1 MPRVYA
7 LVDCNNF
14 YVSCERLF
22 RPDLRGLPVVVLS
35 NNDGCVVSRSNEAK
49 ALGIGMGEPYF
60 KIRDLIE
67 PHGVEVFSS
76 NYALYGNISARVVNV
91 LREMAPRMEVYS
103 IDESFL
109 DLTGVHRPLAA
120 YGRLIKA
127 EVERL
132 TGMPVG
138 VGVSTTK
145 TLTKL
150 ANWAAKKHSQSGVVV
165 ATRTEQQQALLKAA
179 PVGEVWGV
187 GRQMQK
193 HLAGMNI
200 TTAWDLAQQDAKS
213 MRKLFSVVVE
223 KTIRELRGEPCY
235 GLDEGPEPKQM
246 IACSRSFS
254 ERVTELE
261 PLREAV
267 ACAQMYF
274 HEDWRDP
281 ANKAK
286 VHGSYALL
294 LRPQQ
299 VTAELAG
306 QFKLERI
313 EVLPREAKAVEE
325 RARYYLPMDRTR
337 YALAFDRACNL
348 SRKGGSYYSA
358 LFEGDGERVKLPD
371 AAALAEKG
379 KLAQPINARA
389 QRILPEREDKP
400 GVGSA
405 ASKVLGAALVPVAVP
420 VFVLSLPFL
429 GPDHWK

>member
-49 ALGIGMGEPYF
+49 VLGIGMGEPYF
-60 KIRDLIE
+60 KMRDLIAL
-67 PHGVEVFSS
+67 HGVEVFSS
-76 NYALYGNISARVVNV
+76 NYALYGNISARVVSV
-91 LREMAPRMEVYS
+91 LRELAPRIEVYS
-103 IDESFL
+103 IDESFV

-120 YGRLIKA
+120 YGRFIKA

-138 VGVSTTK
+138 VGVATTK

-150 ANWAAKKHSQSGVVV
+150 ANWAAKKRSQSGVVV
-165 ATRTEQQQALLKAA
+165 ATRPEQQQALLKAA
-179 PVGEVWGV
+179 PVGEVWGI

-193 HLAGMNI
+193 HLAAMNI

-223 KTIRELRGEPCY
+223 KTIRELRGEQCY

-267 ACAQMYF
+267 ATYASRAAEKLRQQGYACQMM
-274 HEDWRDP
+274 
-281 ANKAK
+281 
-286 VHGSYALL
+286 
-294 LRPQQ
+294 Q
-299 VTAELAG
+299 VYIRTG
-306 QFKLERI
+306 VFNPDER
-313 EVLPREAKAVEE
+313 
-325 RARYYLPMDRTR
+325 R
-337 YALAFDRACNL
+337 YARTANVPLPYPTND
-348 SRKGGSYYSA
+348 SRD
-358 LFEGDGERVKLPD
+358 LTQ
-371 AAALAEKG
+371 AALAGLQALYLPGYRYQKAGVVLMHFVNPAHLQGDLFSPESRPRSAELMNTMDKINSQMG
-379 KLAQPINARA
+379 RGTVRLA
-389 QRILPEREDKP
+389 RIPANGSWAMKQQLKSLGYTSSWRE
-400 GVGSA
+400 
-405 ASKVLGAALVPVAVP
+405 LPVAR
-420 VFVLSLPFL
+420 
-429 GPDHWK
+429 

>member
-76 NYALYGNISARVVNV
+76 NYSLYGNISARVASV

-120 YGRLIKA
+120 YGRFIKA

-165 ATRTEQQQALLKAA
+165 ATRLEQQQALLKAA

-235 GLDEGPEPKQM
+235 GLEEGPEPKQM

-261 PLREAV
+261 PLCEAV
-267 ACAQMYF
+267 ATYASRAAEKLRKQGDACQMMQVYIRTGVF
-274 HEDWRDP
+274 NPDEKRYSRTANVPLPYPTNDTRD
-281 ANKAK
+281 
-286 VHGSYALL
+286 LI
-294 LRPQQ
+294 Q
-299 VTAELAG
+299 
-306 QFKLERI
+306 
-313 EVLPREAKAVEE
+313 
-325 RARYYLPMDRTR
+325 
-337 YALAFDRACNL
+337 
-348 SRKGGSYYSA
+348 
-358 LFEGDGERVKLPD
+358 
-371 AAALAEKG
+371 AALAGVQAIYLPGYRYQKAGVVLMHFVNPAHLQGDLFAPKPRPRSAELMTALDKINTTMG
-379 KLAQPINARA
+379 RGTVRLARVPATASWTMKQQLKSPGYTCRWSE
-389 QRILPEREDKP
+389 LP
-400 GVGSA
+400 
-405 ASKVLGAALVPVAVP
+405 PVR
-420 VFVLSLPFL
+420 
-429 GPDHWK
+429 

>member
-76 NYALYGNISARVVNV
+76 NDALDGNISARVVNV

-120 YGRLIKA
+120 YGRFIKA

-165 ATRTEQQQALLKAA
+165 ATRIEQQHALLKAA

-254 ERVTELE
+254 ERVTALE
-261 PLREAV
+261 PLRETV
-267 ACAQMYF
+267 A
-274 HEDWRDP
+274 
-281 ANKAK
+281 
-286 VHGSYALL
+286 
-294 LRPQQ
+294 
-299 VTAELAG
+299 T
-306 QFKLERI
+306 
-313 EVLPREAKAVEE
+313 
-325 RARYYLPMDRTR
+325 
-337 YALAFDRACNL
+337 
-348 SRKGGSYYSA
+348 
-358 LFEGDGERVKLPD
+358 
-371 AAALAEKG
+371 
-379 KLAQPINARA
+379 
-389 QRILPEREDKP
+389 
-400 GVGSA
+400 
-405 ASKVLGAALVPVAVP
+405 
-420 VFVLSLPFL
+420 
-429 GPDHWK
+429 